1 MIFNFSTNK
10 QFCTDIRVNGEVIE
24 TVKEARLLGTIISN
38 DLKWEANTQFLV
50 KDSNKRLRL
59 LHNAYKF
66 TRNKQHLKQIYMLQV
81 RCKLEQAAPV
91 WHHSLTKA
99 EISSLE
105 RVQRAACRI
114 IFGDRYK
121 SYEDSLQVLKM
132 DSLENRRNKL
142 TLSFAKSSLKLDKMR
157 KLFPLNDSNHEMVKR
172 SFEKYKV
179 IKAKTERYKSS
190 AVINIQRMLNEE
202 EEKNVRTYQGVVSNV
217 LRTYDSVEPI
227 SLRKFT

>member
-1 MIFNFSTNK
+1 MDT
-10 QFCTDIRVNGEVIE
+10 
-24 TVKEARLLGTIISN
+24 
-38 DLKWEANTQFLV
+38 
-50 KDSNKRLRL
+50 
-59 LHNAYKF
+59 
-66 TRNKQHLKQIYMLQV
+66 
-81 RCKLEQAAPV
+81 LE
-91 WHHSLTKA
+91 K
-99 EISSLE
+99 
-105 RVQRAACRI
+105 
-114 IFGDRYK
+114 
-121 SYEDSLQVLKM
+121 
-132 DSLENRRNKL
+132 RRNKL

>member
-1 MIFNFSTNK
+1 
-10 QFCTDIRVNGEVIE
+10 
-24 TVKEARLLGTIISN
+24 
-38 DLKWEANTQFLV
+38 
-50 KDSNKRLRL
+50 
-59 LHNAYKF
+59 
-66 TRNKQHLKQIYMLQV
+66 MLN
-81 RCKLEQAAPV
+81 
-91 WHHSLTKA
+91 
-99 EISSLE
+99 I
-105 RVQRAACRI
+105 RI

-132 DSLENRRNKL
+132 DSLEKRRNKL

-202 EEKNVRTYQGVVSNV
+202 EGKNVRTYQGVVSNV

-227 SLRKFT
+227 SLRKFTYK